1 MYLFLWPQTRL
12 VASWNVINDT
22 CRNEHG
28 WKLSH
33 GLLKNIQ
40 RCCCVY
46 KWLYTVLNFSLAAF
60 LYCNS
65 TTVHSTFRYDSPR
78 FLYKERGRLTD
89 KRSHRW
95 ADVSDMNLNLATDS
109 KPWTPAA
116 KGFTQYTTMA
126 EQLLYS
132 DPPVKD
138 FTAEKVRVHRCTE
151 DDIRLRRRGRLC
163 SLPGSCSSHCVEQ
176 YADFL
181 QSFAAKVQLNGS
193 CRKKKCNKFWK
204 KPGAL

>member
-1 MYLFLWPQTRL
+1 MSLMTP
-12 VASWNVINDT
+12 VATSMAGNCLMVSLKISSGVVVFTNGYIQSWISVT
-22 CRNEHG
+22 G
-28 WKLSH
+28 M
-33 GLLKNIQ
+33 
-40 RCCCVY
+40 
-46 KWLYTVLNFSLAAF
+46 AAF

-78 FLYKERGRLTD
+78 FLYKERGRMTD
-89 KRSHRW
+89 KRSHCW

-109 KPWTPAA
+109 KPWTPAT

-151 DDIRLRRRGRLC
+151 DDIRFGCAR
-163 SLPGSCSSHCVEQ
+163 SLAAARVIVSSNTLIFC
-176 YADFL
+176 
-181 QSFAAKVQLNGS
+181 KVSQP
-193 CRKKKCNKFWK
+193 KFN
-204 KPGAL
+204 